1 MKLLWRTILNIVGT
15 SPDNI
20 STLFVSKV
28 WKELCNDKKYSHICH
43 YEEELI
49 DNIEKTLNK
58 YSKTIKHK
66 RINSKQSNNIIVNNN
81 NNIINNT
88 NYYNNYNNSQNPSNN
103 NNDNNNNNSSSSSI
117 NQSNNN
123 KINTNNNIYI
133 NTNNNI
139 YKVNTNNNNN
149 TNYKIINSSN
159 GNTLNYSSICYI
171 SSPISPEPSNQ
182 PYSNNQYII
191 YNNPTINSKVIEK
204 NTHNNNL
211 LSPTDSIISFS
222 YNTDNNNIIKN
233 VETQNN
239 IPIIITTTAATN
251 TNSISQY
258 LPSPNIDQCQKQVQ
272 YVQSYVTIPNL
283 AQNSIIYYY

>member
-1 MKLLWRTILNIVGT
+1 MEYIKVSYRYLISAKVLDQLEEFEIQPSYERLCRSLHSCAKTTQQMKLLWRTILNIVGT

-20 STLFVSKV
+20 M
-28 WKELCNDKKYSHICH
+28 
-43 YEEELI
+43 
-49 DNIEKTLNK
+49 
-58 YSKTIKHK
+58 
-66 RINSKQSNNIIVNNN
+66 
-81 NNIINNT
+81 
-88 NYYNNYNNSQNPSNN
+88 
-103 NNDNNNNNSSSSSI
+103 
-117 NQSNNN
+117 
-123 KINTNNNIYI
+123 
-133 NTNNNI
+133 
-139 YKVNTNNNNN
+139 
-149 TNYKIINSSN
+149 
-159 GNTLNYSSICYI
+159 
-171 SSPISPEPSNQ
+171 
-182 PYSNNQYII
+182 
-191 YNNPTINSKVIEK
+191 IEK

>member
-1 MKLLWRTILNIVGT
+1 MEYIKVSYRYLISAKVLDQLEEFEIQPSYERLCRSLHSCAKTTQQMKLLWRTILNIVGT

-28 WKELCNDKKYSHICH
+28 WKDLCNDKKYSHICH

-49 DNIEKTLNK
+49 DNIEKT
-58 YSKTIKHK
+58 
-66 RINSKQSNNIIVNNN
+66 
-81 NNIINNT
+81 
-88 NYYNNYNNSQNPSNN
+88 
-103 NNDNNNNNSSSSSI
+103 
-117 NQSNNN
+117 
-123 KINTNNNIYI
+123 
-133 NTNNNI
+133 
-139 YKVNTNNNNN
+139 
-149 TNYKIINSSN
+149 
-159 GNTLNYSSICYI
+159 
-171 SSPISPEPSNQ
+171 
-182 PYSNNQYII
+182 
-191 YNNPTINSKVIEK
+191 KVIEK